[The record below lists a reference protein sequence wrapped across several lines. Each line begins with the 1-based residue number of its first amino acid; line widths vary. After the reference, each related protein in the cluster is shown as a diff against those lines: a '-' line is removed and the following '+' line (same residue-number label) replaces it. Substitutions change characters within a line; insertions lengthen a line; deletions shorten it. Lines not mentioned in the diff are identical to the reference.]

1 MRMFSELPHPRVF
14 AQAPGVDFPAALV
27 AGMRDRLSD
36 QPPEAM
42 AHVTLI
48 VNTQRMRRRIV
59 DLFVQSGAGFLPKIR
74 LVTDLGKDAGFADI
88 PPAIPALRTR
98 LLMSQAIDG
107 LLTADPSIAPRT
119 ALFDLA
125 DSLATL
131 MDEMRG
137 EGVSPAVIAG
147 LDVSGHSAHWR
158 RTQDFLGIMAGF
170 FDAAAP
176 PDVEARQ
183 RLVVMRLV
191 SQWQAQPPDGPI
203 ILAGSTGSRGTT
215 ALLMQAVARLPQ
227 GAVVLPG
234 FDWDQPA
241 GVWDALNDAKASEDH
256 PQFRFHTLLRALQ
269 ISAPQVT
276 PWHDVSAPNADR
288 NRLISLALRPAP
300 VTDQWMRD
308 GPKLQGLANA
318 TKDMTLIE
326 AASPRAEALAISMI
340 LRQAVETGQKAAL
353 ITPDRN
359 LTRMVAASLDRW
371 GILPDDSAG
380 RPLALSPPGRF
391 LRQVAN
397 LAGKRLT
404 SEALLALLKHP
415 LTHSGQ
421 GRGDHLRWTRLLERH
436 IRNRAQ
442 PYPTAPFLADWAGLQ
457 TDGGVPVWVA
467 WLTATL
473 LCVESI
479 GDRAFADHVTWH
491 QTHAE
496 TLARGAAETGTGGLW
511 EATAGGAALRVIQT
525 LVAEAAYAGEMSPFD
540 YATLF
545 SAVLDQA
552 EPVRDAL
559 LSHPDIMIWGTLE
572 ARVQGADLVILGGL
586 NEGVWPGAPAP
597 DPWLNRDMR
606 MKAGLLLPDRQIGL
620 SAHDFQQAIAV
631 GTVVM
636 TRAKRN
642 ADAETVA
649 SRWVSRL
656 TNLLQGLDG
665 QQGPALLAGMRA
677 RGANWLR
684 RAEMLEAPEVHD
696 DQPAPR
702 PSPRPPVHVRP
713 AELPVTDM
721 ARLIRDPY
729 AIYAKRILRL
739 KRLPPLRPTADAS
752 LKGRVLHAVMEAFA
766 RNLMHG
772 SMAEARTHLLA
783 LMQAELAE
791 VVSWPAARALWF
803 AKLER
808 VVDFVLGLEEARQGQ
823 PILLEEQGR
832 MTVSLLGFTLTA
844 RPDRIDLLADG
855 RVQLIDYKSGT
866 PPSETQQ
873 KVFDKQLL
881 LTAVMAAHGAFG
893 PKVPTNVAAI
903 SYIGLGATPSEVET
917 EMTDDLL
924 DHHWQGLLRLIGRYQ
939 SRSTGYTAR
948 RAMAEMKDKS
958 DYDHLSRF
966 GEWDTTDASVPQI
979 VGDPA

>member
-1 MRMFSELPHPRVF
+1 MRMFPELPLPRVF

-27 AGMRDRLSD
+27 AGLRLRLAG
-36 QPPEAM
+36 QPPEDM
-42 AHVTLI
+42 ARVTLI

-59 DLFVQSGAGFLPKIR
+59 ALFVQAGAGFLPKIR
-74 LVTDLGKDAGFADI
+74 LVTDLGTDAGFADI

-137 EGVSPAVIAG
+137 EGVSPAAIAA

-158 RTQDFLGIMAGF
+158 RTQDFLGIMAAF
-170 FDAAAP
+170 FGDDAL

-191 SQWQAQPPDGPI
+191 SLWQVQPPDAPI

-215 ALLMQAVARLPQ
+215 AVLMQAVARLPQ

-256 PQFRFHTLLRALQ
+256 PQYRFHTLMRALQ
-269 ISAPQVT
+269 ISAPQVE
-276 PWHDVSAPNADR
+276 PWHDVPAPNADR
-288 NRLISLALRPAP
+288 NKLLSLALRPAP

-308 GPKLQGLANA
+308 GPALQGLAHA

-326 AASPRAEALAISMI
+326 APSPRAEAAAIAMI
-340 LRQAVETGQKAAL
+340 LRLAVEVGQKAAL

-359 LTRMVAASLDRW
+359 LTRMVTASLDRW

-397 LAGKRLT
+397 LAGKTLT

-442 PYPTAPFLADWAGLQ
+442 PFPTEGFLADWVTMQ
-457 TDGGVPVWVA
+457 TDAGVAGWVA
-467 WLTATL
+467 WLGGAL
-473 LCVESI
+473 MGADSI
-479 GDRAFADHVTWH
+479 GTRQFADHVTWH
-491 QTHAE
+491 QTLAE
-496 TLARGAAETGTGGLW
+496 TLARGAADTGTGGLW
-511 EATAGGAALRVIQT
+511 DAVAGAGAQRVMLT
-525 LVAEAAYAGEMSPFD
+525 LVAEGAHAGALSPFD
-540 YATLF
+540 YANLF
-545 SAVLDQA
+545 AAVLDQA
-552 EPVRDAL
+552 EPVRDAVL
-559 LSHPDIMIWGTLE
+559 AHPDIMIWGTLE

-586 NEGVWPGAPAP
+586 NEGVWPGMPPP
-597 DPWLNRDMR
+597 DAWLNRDMR

-620 SAHDFQQAIAV
+620 AAHDFQQAVAV
-631 GTVVM
+631 GTVIL
-636 TRAKRN
+636 TRAKRTT
-642 ADAETVA
+642 DAETVA

-656 TNLLQGLDG
+656 TNLMAGLNDQG
-665 QQGPALLAGMRA
+665 GPALLDAMRA
-677 RGANWLR
+677 RGAVWLQQ
-684 RAEMLEAPEVHD
+684 AHAMDVPDGHD
-696 DQPAPR
+696 TRPAPR
-702 PSPRPPVHVRP
+702 PSPRPPVQMRP
-713 AELPVTDM
+713 TELPVTDV

-739 KRLPPLRPTADAS
+739 KPMPPLRPTADGS
-752 LKGRVLHAVMEAFA
+752 LKGRVLHAVMETFA
-766 RNLMHG
+766 RNLTDG
-772 SMAEARTHLLA
+772 ARAEARMRMLQM
-783 LMQAELAE
+783 MQAELAK
-791 VVSWPAARALWF
+791 VVAWPAARALWF

-808 VVDFVLGLEEARQGQ
+808 VANFVLDQEEIRQGQ

-832 MTVSLLGFTLTA
+832 MTIAALGFTLTA
-844 RPDRIDLLADG
+844 RPDRIDLLPDG

-866 PPSETQQ
+866 PPSKERQ
-873 KVFDKQLL
+873 KAFDKQLL
-881 LTAVMAAHGAFG
+881 MTAVMAAHGAFG
-893 PKVPTNVAAI
+893 VNVPTEVAGI
-903 SYIGLGATPSEVET
+903 SFIGLGSSPSNVNTDMT
-917 EMTDDLL
+917 EELL

-948 RAMAEMKDKS
+948 RAMPSVKDIS
-958 DYDHLSRF
+958 DYDHLARF
-966 GEWDTTDASVPQI
+966 GEWGTTDGSAPQI
-979 VGDPA
+979 VGVP